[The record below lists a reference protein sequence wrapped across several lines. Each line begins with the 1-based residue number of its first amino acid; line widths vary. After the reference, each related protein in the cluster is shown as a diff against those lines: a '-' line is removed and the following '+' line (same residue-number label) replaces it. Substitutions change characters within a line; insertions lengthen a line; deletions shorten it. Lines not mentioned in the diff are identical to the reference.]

1 MLFVTAFDG
10 LYVMVLVLFL
20 FSSLCAHN
28 IGAFSEFILFA
39 VSHPPLNHHIAL
51 FFNVS
56 LSLSLA
62 HFRFHKQNCVHA
74 TNNFIDK
81 IALNVI

>member
-1 MLFVTAFDG
+1 MLFVPAFDG
-10 LYVMVLVLFL
+10 LCVMVLFL

-28 IGAFSEFILFA
+28 VGAFSEFILFA

-51 FFNVS
+51 FSTFHT
-56 LSLSLA
+56 LSLA

-74 TNNFIDK
+74 THNFIDK